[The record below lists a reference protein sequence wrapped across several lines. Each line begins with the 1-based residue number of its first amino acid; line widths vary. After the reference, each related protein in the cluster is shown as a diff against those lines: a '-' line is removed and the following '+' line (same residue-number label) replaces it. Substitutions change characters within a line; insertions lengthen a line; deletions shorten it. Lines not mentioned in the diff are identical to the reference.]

1 VAERTR
7 GRAAVEKKNKALS
20 TLEVTYVAVDEIR
33 PNAYNP
39 NRQSEH
45 DFQLLMKS
53 MEEDGFTQPVVAVKL
68 TAEHFDEDPTLA
80 ENGYEVGDTVIVDGE
95 HRWRAS
101 AQLGYKEIP
110 LVYVPMSLAQAKI
123 ATLRHNR
130 ARGSEDFELAAG
142 VLRDLQAL
150 GEAEWAQ
157 DSLQLSDEEMNRL
170 LEDVPAPEALAAD
183 EFGGAW
189 EPEKQGADA
198 EAELSDRRSSATPAA
213 VEAQREQERRMAEAH
228 TEEEKAAVRRDLGVA
243 RFALTFSGEEASIVR
258 AVIGQAPA
266 QSVLDLCRAELERR
280 GQTAAEALEEQAE
293 SEGTAE

>member
-1 VAERTR
+1 
-7 GRAAVEKKNKALS
+7 
-20 TLEVTYVAVDEIR
+20 
-33 PNAYNP
+33 
-39 NRQSEH
+39 
-45 DFQLLMKS
+45 
-53 MEEDGFTQPVVAVKL
+53 
-68 TAEHFDEDPTLA
+68 
-80 ENGYEVGDTVIVDGE
+80 
-95 HRWRAS
+95 
-101 AQLGYKEIP
+101 
-110 LVYVPMSLAQAKI
+110 MSLAQAKI